1 MLVASLGYIFGV
13 SQRGNSASDLGH
25 VEVSASD
32 DAWERTTLA
41 TETTPTCDGP
51 YSRRMELDTSR
62 TMEEDGGKQEVPAD
76 EIVFSVMNISLKL
89 CNFDNLGLQGDFF
102 VVNRC

>member
-1 MLVASLGYIFGV
+1 MSVSGVAALAT
-13 SQRGNSASDLGH
+13 RGTSRSPPARTPGQGRH
-25 VEVSASD
+25 GD
-32 DAWERTTLA
+32 DAIEY
-41 TETTPTCDGP
+41 GP